1 MQIAFGLH
9 VLATLKLARNVI
21 IIRAHKKSPFARR
34 HGADAQVHQTPCKAV
49 GVPGGVLYNYNYIDY
64 CVVLVCCDLLWK
76 K

>member
-9 VLATLKLARNVI
+9 DVPGTLELARNVI

-34 HGADAQVHQTPCKAV
+34 HGTEFVCSI
-49 GVPGGVLYNYNYIDY
+49 YNYYDRS
-64 CVVLVCCDLLWK
+64 VVFVICCDLLWK